1 MEPPL
6 EQSPQLKLVLS
17 PQDIQA
23 RVSELAAEMAAHNQG
38 KELLLLGVLKGAFI
52 FLSDLMRSLPM
63 PAQVDFVRLA
73 SYGSST
79 ESAGSI
85 TITKDCEA
93 DLTGRSVVV
102 VEDIVDS
109 GLTLSWLVE
118 HLKGCGAAEV
128 KLCALIDKPERREVE
143 LALDY
148 VGFSI
153 PSGFLVGYG
162 LDFDERY
169 RYLPGVYEL
178 IEGR

>member
-1 MEPPL
+1 MKQGPE
-6 EQSPQLKLVLS
+6 LKLLLS

-23 RVSELAAEMAAHNQG
+23 RVSVLAAEIAAQNQG
-38 KELLLLGVLKGAFI
+38 KDIFLLGVLKGAFI
-52 FLSDLMRSLPM
+52 FLSDLMRNLPM
-63 PAQVDFVRLA
+63 PTQVDFVRLA

-79 ESAGSI
+79 QSAGSI

-93 DLTGRSVVV
+93 DLSGRSVVV

-118 HLKGCGAAEV
+118 HLKQCGAAEV
-128 KLCALIDKPERREVE
+128 KLCTLIDKPERREVE
-143 LALDY
+143 LELDY

-162 LDFDERY
+162 LDFDEQY

-178 IEGR
+178 IQGR